1 MQRIRFFKGQM
12 RTLLFKHRM
21 TALAVFSG
29 IFLGACAVNDT
40 KPNDENLAPEKPVAN
55 VNSVQVTGEPNAYQF
70 SVGIMSPDKGCEQ
83 YADWWEVLS
92 ENGTLIY
99 RRILAHS
106 HVDEQPFVRSGQ
118 PVRIQANDVV
128 YIRGHMHPGGYGRS
142 VFKGTVQNGFREV
155 TVSADFAGGVEKEP
169 PQPTDCAF

>member
-1 MQRIRFFKGQM
+1 MQRMRFFKGQM
-12 RTLLFKHRM
+12 KTLLFKYGII
-21 TALAVFSG
+21 ALPLLAG
-29 IFLGACAVNDT
+29 ICLGGCAVNET
-40 KPNDENLAPEKPVAN
+40 KPNDENRAPEKPVAQ
-55 VNSVQVTGEPNAYQF
+55 VNSVQVSGEPNAYQF

-106 HVDEQPFVRSGQ
+106 HVNEQPFVRSGQ

-128 YIRGHMHPGGYGRS
+128 YIRGHMHPGGYGGN
-142 VFKGTVQNGFREV
+142 VFTGTVQDGFREV
-155 TVSADFAGGVEKEP
+155 TVSADFAAGVEKEP